1 MNFEYTEEQIMAQ
14 QSARDLAQK
23 EFIKDVIE
31 RDAKAIFPKKHVQT
45 LAEMGFMGMQ
55 VAPEWDGT
63 GMDTI
68 SYVLAIEEISKIDSS
83 LGVIMSVNNSLVC
96 WPIENYGTDEQKE
109 KYLKPLARGD
119 KLGAFLLSE
128 PEAGSDATK
137 QRTTAVDKGD
147 HFIVNGTKNWI
158 TNGGTADTYV
168 LIAHTHPEQGHKG
181 INAFVIDSKLDGIS
195 LGPHEDKM
203 GMRSSD
209 THSVMFTD
217 VKVPKENRLGDD
229 GMGFKIAMKTLEGGR
244 LGIAAQALGLASGA
258 YELALKYAQER
269 KAFGTEI
276 INHQDVAFK
285 LADMATEIEQMRLL
299 ALNAAWLKDQG
310 KSYGTASA
318 MAKLACAE
326 KAMKITTDAV
336 QIHGG
341 YGYVKEYHV
350 ERLMRDAKLTQI
362 YEGTSEIQKIVIS
375 RAIRG

>member
-31 RDAKAIFPKKHVQT
+31 RDAKAIFPKEHVKT

-55 VAPEWDGT
+55 VDPKWDGT

-68 SYVLAIEEISKIDSS
+68 SYVLAIEEISKVDSS

-96 WPIENYGTDEQKE
+96 WPIENYGSDEQKE

-147 HFIVNGTKNWI
+147 HYLINGTKNWI

-168 LIAHTHPEQGHKG
+168 VIAHTHPEQGHRG
-181 INAFVIDSKLDGIS
+181 INAFVIDSKLEGIS
-195 LGPHEDKM
+195 VGVHEDKM

-285 LADMATEIEQMRLL
+285 LADMATEIEQIRLL
-299 ALNAAWLKDQG
+299 ALTRSMAQRSKQIIRDSKCYG
-310 KSYGTASA
+310 K
-318 MAKLACAE
+318 
-326 KAMKITTDAV
+326 
-336 QIHGG
+336 
-341 YGYVKEYHV
+341 
-350 ERLMRDAKLTQI
+350 
-362 YEGTSEIQKIVIS
+362 TSLC
-375 RAIRG
+375 